1 MLEKYHRQ
9 STRFKNFDYASN
21 NAYHVTVCAWKRE
34 HWFGEIQN
42 DEMVLNEVGTI
53 ILEEW
58 NQTRELRPNVV
69 LDAFVIMPNHIHAI
83 IVLVNSNESTN
94 TVLVNP
100 GESTNVGARRV
111 SPLQDNDSNNSRPQ
125 ENPTSTMPKGTA
137 KGSLGAIVG
146 SIKAAASKRV
156 NQARGVQGLT
166 IWQRGFHDRIIRN
179 EAELERT
186 RKYIENNTAN
196 WATDKENR

>member
-1 MLEKYHRQ
+1 MVQKFHRQ
-9 STRFKNFDYASN
+9 SMRLKGFDYASN
-21 NAYHVTVCAWKRE
+21 GAYHVTVCAWKRE

-42 DEMVLNEVGTI
+42 GEMILNDIGTI

-83 IVLVNSNESTN
+83 IVLVNADES
-94 TVLVNP
+94 P
-100 GESTNVGARRV
+100 NVGARRV
-111 SPLQDNDSNNSRPQ
+111 SPLQDTDFNKLDQITLPQ
-125 ENPTSTMPKGTA
+125 GAP
-137 KGSLGAIVG
+137 KGSLSAIVG
-146 SIKAAASKRV
+146 SIKAAISKRV
-156 NQARGVQGLT
+156 NQARGLQGLT

-186 RKYIENNTAN
+186 RTYIENNPAN
-196 WATDKENR
+196 WATDEENR

>member
-1 MLEKYHRQ
+1 VVLEKYHRQ
-9 STRFKNFDYASN
+9 STRLKNFDYASN
-21 NAYHVTVCAWKRE
+21 GAYHVTICAWKRE
-34 HWFGEIQN
+34 RWFGEIQN
-42 DEMVLNEVGTI
+42 DKMILNEVGKI

-83 IVLVNSNESTN
+83 IVLVN
-94 TVLVNP
+94 P
-100 GESTNVGARRV
+100 DESTNVGVRRV
-111 SPLQDNDSNNSRPQ
+111 SPLQHNDFDDNQTIQKSKSALPNGA
-125 ENPTSTMPKGTA
+125 T

-146 SIKAAASKRV
+146 SIKAAVSKRV
-156 NQARGVQGLT
+156 NQARGVSGLT

-186 RKYIENNTAN
+186 RTYIEHNPAN
-196 WATDKENR
+196 WVTDEENR